1 MNENLPFK
9 INSDITANVDKSTK
23 TIILDTKVF
32 KREENK
38 ECELGVLKKK
48 KFIFECGGMNPSTIR
63 ELVDSD
69 SKIKNLKK
77 LQESGH
83 ISQEQYVQK
92 VDRILEE
99 Y

>member
-38 ECELGVLKKK
+38 ECEL
-48 KFIFECGGMNPSTIR
+48 
-63 ELVDSD
+63 DD
-69 SKIKNLKK
+69 
-77 LQESGH
+77 LQ
-83 ISQEQYVQK
+83 K
-92 VDRILEE
+92 
-99 Y
+99 